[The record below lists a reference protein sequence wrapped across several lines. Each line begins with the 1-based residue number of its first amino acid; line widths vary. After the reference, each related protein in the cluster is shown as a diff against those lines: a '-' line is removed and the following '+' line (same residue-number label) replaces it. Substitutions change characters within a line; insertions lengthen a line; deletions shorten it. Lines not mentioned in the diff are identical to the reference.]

1 VREKKQSMLT
11 RFLSS
16 SRYFKD
22 DYVQSMFFLDTIA
35 LKDDYEKDQFFKRLQ
50 PLIQA
55 LPAEVSRF
63 KVLPELVKGDWKSN
77 LILKKNNFY
86 AQKGLD
92 YGTANFRV
100 LGPILEIGEAM
111 SEDEYKRLVGPS
123 VVKWFAS
130 PDRSLR
136 RNLLEHL
143 PAIVR

>member
-63 KVLPELVKGDWKSN
+63 KVLPELVKGDRKSN
-77 LILKKNNFY
+77 VILKK
-86 AQKGLD
+86 
-92 YGTANFRV
+92 
-100 LGPILEIGEAM
+100 
-111 SEDEYKRLVGPS
+111 
-123 VVKWFAS
+123 
-130 PDRSLR
+130 
-136 RNLLEHL
+136 
-143 PAIVR
+143 